1 VTPALATATVLD
13 PGFQTTVQ
21 DGGRPG
27 FLAKGVPPAGA
38 QDVWSLRLASLL
50 VGNALP
56 QPPLTRGEPGDA
68 GLEMA
73 LLGATIEFGAETVIA
88 LAGGE
93 IHATLDGETVP
104 CWEAVHVPA
113 GGVLSCGPVGPGART
128 YLAVA
133 GGFDVPFY
141 LGSRAT
147 YIRGFQGGFLG
158 RPLRR
163 GDAIPLREP
172 RVPLASLPGRRI
184 APQHRASFGEPTTIR
199 VVPGPQDYLFEDE
212 GLELF
217 FSAEWKLNPMSD
229 RMGFRF
235 VGPPLRMRARPDYLI
250 RDAGSGPA
258 DIVDDCIPVGGIQV
272 PGGIEPIAMG
282 VENPTAGGYAKIAT
296 VITADYGRLG
306 QLRPHGRVRFQAVG
320 VEEAVAIAREQAE
333 LAGDEAL
340 V

>member
-1 VTPALATATVLD
+1 MTPTVATATVLD

-56 QPPLTRGEPGDA
+56 QPPLTPGEAGDA
-68 GLEMA
+68 GLEMT
-73 LLGATIEFGAETVIA
+73 LLGATIEFSGETVIA
-88 LAGGE
+88 LAGGG
-93 IHATLDGETVP
+93 IAATLDGESMP

-113 GGVLSCGPVGPGART
+113 GGVLSCGPVDPGART

-133 GGFDVPFY
+133 GGFDVPLY

-147 YIRGFQGGFLG
+147 YIRGFQGGFHG

-163 GDAIPLREP
+163 GDGIPLGEP
-172 RVPLASLPGRRI
+172 RVPLASLAGRRI
-184 APQHRASFGEPTTIR
+184 APQHRAVLGEPTTIR

-235 VGPPLRMRARPDYLI
+235 IGPPLPMRERPDYLI

-306 QLRPHGRVRFQAVG
+306 QLRPHSRVRFQAVD
-320 VEEAVAIAREQAE
+320 VEEAVAITKEQVE
-333 LAGDEAL
+333 LASEAAL
-340 V
+340 G